1 MMWFEIGATA
11 DLKTATQAICQHL
24 EENGV
29 PKEKVFDCRLVVNEL
44 VANVLRHSD
53 GTASV
58 KGNIKESCIEIFV
71 RSTKVFIPPT
81 VSACSPATAEGGRGL
96 YLVDS
101 VSVSRTVSPDGE
113 IKVVIQY

>member
-1 MMWFEIGATA
+1 MWFEIETTE
-11 DLKTATQAICQHL
+11 DLKNATQAICRYL
-24 EENGV
+24 EENDV

-53 GTASV
+53 GKASV
-58 KGNIKESCIEIFV
+58 KGNITDGRIEIFV
-71 RSTKVFIPPT
+71 RSTQAFIPPT
-81 VSACSPATAEGGRGL
+81 VSVCSPATAEGGRGL

>member
-1 MMWFEIGATA
+1 MWFEIQTTA
-11 DLKTATQAICQHL
+11 DLKTATQTICQRL

-44 VANVLRHSD
+44 VGNVLRHSD

-58 KGNIKESCIEIFV
+58 KGNITEGCIEIFV
-71 RSTKVFIPPT
+71 RSTKTYFPPE
-81 VSACSPATAEGGRGL
+81 VSVCSPATAEGGRGL

-101 VSVSRTVSPDGE
+101 VSVSRTVSPEGE

>member
-1 MMWFEIGATA
+1 MWFEIKATEE
-11 DLKTATQAICQHL
+11 LKNATQAICRYL
-24 EENGV
+24 EENDV

-44 VANVLRHSD
+44 VANVLRHSE

-58 KGNIKESCIEIFV
+58 KGNIKEGCIEIFV

-81 VSACSPATAEGGRGL
+81 VSECSPATAEGGRGL

>member
-11 DLKTATQAICQHL
+11 DLKAATQAICQRL

-81 VSACSPATAEGGRGL
+81 VSECSPATAEGGRGL

-101 VSVSRTVSPDGE
+101 VSVSRIVTKDGE
-113 IKVVIQY
+113 IQVTVQY

>member
-1 MMWFEIGATA
+1 MWFEIKATEE
-11 DLKTATQAICQHL
+11 LKNATQAICRYL
-24 EENGV
+24 EENDV

-44 VANVLRHSD
+44 VANVLRHSE

-58 KGNIKESCIEIFV
+58 KGNIKEGCIEIFV

-81 VSACSPATAEGGRGL
+81 VSECSPATAEGGRGL

-101 VSVSRTVSPDGE
+101 VSVSRTVTSDGE

>member
-1 MMWFEIGATA
+1 MWFEIGVMS
-11 DLKTATQAICQHL
+11 DLKNATQAICRYL
-24 EENGV
+24 EENDI

-44 VANVLRHSD
+44 VGNVLRHSE

-58 KGNIKESCIEIFV
+58 KGNIKEGCIEIFV

-81 VSACSPATAEGGRGL
+81 VSECSSATAEGGRGL

-101 VSVSRTVSPDGE
+101 VSVSRTVTSDGE